1 MSKKKEALVK
11 RVVKLCEH
19 HENFEPAGL
28 NDSLM
33 ALNIPELQRQLKQL
47 HWQQVT
53 SSAFKRLR
61 CKLHAAILFC
71 RMKPS
76 G

>member
-33 ALNIPELQRQLKQL
+33 ALSIPELQQQLL

-61 CKLHAAILFC
+61 CKLRAAILFC